1 MTPDSMLLMILF
13 QLGLVWSLLGNTGVN
28 TDWVFTLMWNLHA

>member
-1 MTPDSMLLMILF
+1 MTPDSMLLMLLF

-28 TDWVFTLMWNLHA
+28 TDRVFTPMWNLHA